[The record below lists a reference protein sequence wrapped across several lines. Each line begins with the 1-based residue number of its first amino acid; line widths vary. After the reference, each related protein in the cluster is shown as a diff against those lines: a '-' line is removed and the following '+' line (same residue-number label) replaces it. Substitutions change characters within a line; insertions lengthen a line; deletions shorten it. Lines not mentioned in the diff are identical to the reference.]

1 MVQITSASVRKGG
14 DVVMASAKLSM
25 SKADTDLQKQLEAY
39 KQHSE
44 ISRCSLHES
53 IEHLRQKVRP
63 TKQG

>member
-1 MVQITSASVRKGG
+1 
-14 DVVMASAKLSM
+14 MASAKLSM

-53 IEHLRQKVRP
+53 IELFASKGSPYKARITIFELFMMVVEIMH
-63 TKQG
+63 